1 MGSHLILTGEIIS
14 LCLPCHQLLPG
25 QLWIGAENVLGR
37 KVGEDTLVSNIGGGK
52 CSIGGYLI
60 SREQRTGRCPI
71 RHLGVAEHGI
81 RQEDRQ
87 EDG

>member
-37 KVGEDTLVSNIGGGK
+37 KVGEDMLVSNIGGGK
-52 CSIGGYLI
+52 VFYRRVFNKQG
-60 SREQRTGRCPI
+60 
-71 RHLGVAEHGI
+71 A
-81 RQEDRQ
+81 